1 MEKIERTTI
10 TSNGINMHVASIG
23 AGPVFLVGH
32 DWGAMV
38 AWNFCLFRPDRI
50 KALVNMSVVWFPR
63 NPALNPVEESRAL
76 LANLSTE
83 QGAHCFFTRLVLNKL
98 ISCSLIVPIG

>member
-1 MEKIERTTI
+1 
-10 TSNGINMHVASIG
+10 
-23 AGPVFLVGH
+23 
-32 DWGAMV
+32 MV
-38 AWNFCLFRPDRI
+38 TLMLRRLLYRVTHRRPDRI